1 MAGLVLET
9 ENIAYAEM
17 CNGHLNNYKTL
28 KMIKAEG
35 SHQQVG

>member
-9 ENIAYAEM
+9 EKIAYARCAM
-17 CNGHLNNYKTL
+17 VYLKNYKTL